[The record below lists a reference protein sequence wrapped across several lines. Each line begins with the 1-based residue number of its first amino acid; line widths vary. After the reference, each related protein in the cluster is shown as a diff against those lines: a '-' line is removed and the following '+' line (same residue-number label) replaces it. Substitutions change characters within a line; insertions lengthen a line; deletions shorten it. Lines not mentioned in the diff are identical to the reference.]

1 MKKAR
6 QVILLVDDSPLIT
19 ERVIDMLRIL
29 PTVENVLTASN
40 YQEAQAVLAEKKAT
54 TVLLDIQLP
63 GKSGLELLKFI
74 VKNYSGIKVLM
85 LTNLTSEY
93 YKRLCKKTGAL
104 HFIDKSK
111 EFHLIPGILS
121 SIT

>member
-29 PTVENVLTASN
+29 PTVKNILTASS
-40 YQEAQAVLAEKKAT
+40 YQEAIDVLAEKKTT
-54 TVLLDIQLP
+54 TVLLDIQLQE
-63 GKSGLELLKFI
+63 KSGLELLKYI
-74 VKNYSGIKVLM
+74 VKNYPGIKVLM
-85 LTNLTSEY
+85 LTNLSSKY
-93 YKRLCKKTGAL
+93 YKQLCKRIGAT

-111 EFHLIPGILS
+111 EFDLIPGIVNGW
-121 SIT
+121 

>member
-1 MKKAR
+1 MKKPR

-29 PTVENVLTASN
+29 PGVKSILTASN
-40 YQEAQAVLAEKKAT
+40 YQEAVALLAEKTTT
-54 TVLLDIQLP
+54 TVLLDIQLQ

-74 VKNYSGIKVLM
+74 VKNYPSVKTMM

-93 YKRLCKKTGAL
+93 YKRLCKKMGAL

-111 EFHLIPGILS
+111 EFDLIPGILNS
-121 SIT
+121 MA